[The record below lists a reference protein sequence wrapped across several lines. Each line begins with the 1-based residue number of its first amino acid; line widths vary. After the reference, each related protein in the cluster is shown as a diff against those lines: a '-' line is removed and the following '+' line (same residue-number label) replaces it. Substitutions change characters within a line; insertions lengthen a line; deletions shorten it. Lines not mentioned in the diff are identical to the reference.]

1 MNFTVAFL
9 RQLRRQEG
17 YLYLPCR
24 KFRFLSQLDGEQ
36 YQKLIN
42 LTSAS
47 SEFNKDLAAF
57 FCTIIF
63 FSISNST
70 NNLPL
75 IALMGNFPQG
85 SQ

>member
-9 RQLRRQEG
+9 KQLRRQEG
-17 YLYLPCR
+17 YLYPPCR

-47 SEFNKDLAAF
+47 SESNKK
-57 FCTIIF
+57 I
-63 FSISNST
+63 
-70 NNLPL
+70 
-75 IALMGNFPQG
+75 
-85 SQ
+85 